1 MKGLIKFYYSI
12 IRSLLLAVAHP
23 ELASGRKLDFII
35 IGAQKSGTS
44 ALDKY
49 LRFHPKIG
57 LSSNKELHHFNN
69 ERVYRL
75 PARLR
80 TIHYHRFFPD
90 FKHPGKILGEAT
102 PNYMVEPVFMDRI
115 HAYNP
120 ALKLIVILRDP
131 VSRAYSHWNMQRD
144 RGFEARSFD
153 QAIEDNL
160 KEIHAGVFTDPRF
173 TYLKRGEYASQI
185 KYIQTLF
192 PQEQLLILFQQDLL
206 KEPLDTLNQITGFLG
221 TNPFKRVNALQVH
234 RRDYLEPMS
243 ASVKTKL
250 KAYFLPHIE
259 DLERLLNKDF
269 SHWK

>member
-1 MKGLIKFYYSI
+1 MKLDKLYV
-12 IRSLLLAVAHP
+12 SLLKSLFISLFNP
-23 ELASGRKLDFII
+23 GYSGQRKLDFLI

-44 ALDKY
+44 ALDIY
-49 LRFHPKIG
+49 LRFHPDIG
-57 LSSNKELHHFNN
+57 LPSYKELHHFNN

-75 PARLR
+75 PATLR
-80 TIHYHRFFPD
+80 DIHYHRFFPD

-102 PNYMVEPVFMDRI
+102 PNYMVEPVVMDRI
-115 HAYNP
+115 HAYHP

-144 RGFEARSFD
+144 RGIEARSFD

-160 KEIHAGVFTDPRF
+160 TEIQAGAITDSRF
-173 TYLKRGEYASQI
+173 TYLKRGEYASQL

-206 KEPLDTLNQITGFLG
+206 KQPLDTLNQITDFLG
-221 TNPFKRVNALQVH
+221 TSPYKRVNALQVH

-243 ASVKTKL
+243 ASAKNKL
-250 KAYFLPHIE
+250 KVYFLPHIE
-259 DLERLLNKDF
+259 DLERLLNKDL